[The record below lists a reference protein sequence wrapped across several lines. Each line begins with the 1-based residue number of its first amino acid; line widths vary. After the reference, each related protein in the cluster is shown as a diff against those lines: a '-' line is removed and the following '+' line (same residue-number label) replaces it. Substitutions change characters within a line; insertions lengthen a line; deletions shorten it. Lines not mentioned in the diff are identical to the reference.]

1 MVRVLLLALSM
12 MFASSAFAANNNPL
26 MRACRIEAGQ
36 FWILKTEA
44 NAELVMCYFNNAG
57 IGAFSLFQ
65 FKSNQGV
72 SKAIQAYKTR
82 KSSAARGGVCGSFGA
97 TLVQGS
103 DTEGQT
109 FNVCRFS
116 DESLIEETTLWLGP
130 GAGGHGALDRA
141 LSSTY

>member
-1 MVRVLLLALSM
+1 MRVLLLALSM
-12 MFASSAFAANNNPL
+12 MFASSAFAANNNPW

-36 FWILKTEA
+36 FWVLKTES
-44 NAELVMCYFNNAG
+44 NSELVMCFFNNAA
-57 IGAFSLFQ
+57 IGAEALFL

-72 SKAIQAYKTR
+72 SKSIQAYKNR
-82 KSSAARGGVCGSFGA
+82 KSSGARGGVCGSFGA

-103 DTEGQT
+103 DAEGQE
-109 FNVCRFS
+109 FNICRFS
-116 DESLIEETTLWLGP
+116 DGSVIEETTLWLGP

>member
-1 MVRVLLLALSM
+1 MVRLLLLALT
-12 MFASSAFAANNNPL
+12 MFFSTSVFAANNNPL
-26 MRACRIEAGQ
+26 MRTCRVEGGQ

-44 NAELVMCYFNNAG
+44 KSELVMCFFNNAAV
-57 IGAFSLFQ
+57 GAEALFQ

-72 SKAIQAYKTR
+72 AKSIQAYKTR
-82 KSSAARGGVCGSFGA
+82 KGSAVRGGVCGSFAA
-97 TLVQGS
+97 TLVQGQDS
-103 DTEGQT
+103 EGQE

-116 DESLIEETTLWLGP
+116 DNSLIEETTLWLGP